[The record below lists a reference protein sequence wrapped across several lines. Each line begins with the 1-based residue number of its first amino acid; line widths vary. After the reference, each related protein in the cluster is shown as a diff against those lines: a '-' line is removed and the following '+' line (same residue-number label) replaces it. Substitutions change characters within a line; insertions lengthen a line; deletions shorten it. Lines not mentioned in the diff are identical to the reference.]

1 MNRVCLI
8 VHDLRPPADPA
19 ASALARHAWTLA
31 RALGREPAG
40 TILLQTGPA
49 TTEARAALHYAA
61 REAGAT
67 YRHVDEYPLP
77 FTAPLMP
84 AVPAHRTGWH
94 VAHALGALDVSAAL
108 FLGDIA
114 HAATA
119 LAGRRGGSALTG
131 SRIVLALDA
140 PAELRRQQAGQFP
153 TDGRIDIATDFLERQ
168 AVAGAD
174 SVVVISEPVLAWLRS
189 AGWALPANISVE
201 PLIQENDEAAIRA
214 FCRSLLAGDAPHES
228 RVNSLLPQPSTSS
241 PLPRVSV
248 CVPFYEQPALLGD
261 ALALLAAQSLPPYE
275 VIVVDDGSKSAEA
288 AAAFA
293 DAGRRFARP
302 GWKFLRQ
309 ENAGPAAARNRAAR
323 EATGDA
329 LLFCDADNR
338 FRPGM
343 VATLARALAQT
354 GADAVAC
361 AFQAFRAPEDPQQD
375 DPGYVFAPLGACLEL
390 GLIENVL
397 ADTNTLVRR
406 DVFLDLGGFPERIID
421 EDWQFFL
428 QLVRRPYRLEVVPAV
443 LFDYR
448 LAPVSRARSQ
458 SELAS
463 ATGVVAPVLA
473 AADPA
478 WQRLWPHAAGL
489 VRDPRLGRL
498 ECAIEEERVRTG
510 EARDRTAEAQ
520 ALVRRRQWEIVLQK
534 AALERE
540 RTQRAQSEA
549 DLTRRLTGQT
559 QRAAGLDQRV
569 TELESALRQ
578 SDDKVRRMQ
587 ASASWQLTAP
597 LRALRRATLDR
608 WGKMAASTP
617 AGGAA
622 PTPPPPVLVAI
633 DVPSCW
639 EAAPAVGAIGGW
651 CLLESGMPVRDIRA
665 TIDGVA
671 HPVRYGLNREDV
683 VAAHRFDAATSRA
696 CGFQLEYRLEP
707 DRDYLLVV
715 ETQAPDGRWN
725 RSHERTLHTSSR
737 PRAVRDYT
745 AWVEAFGRVT
755 PEKAAALRARL
766 TALPAEQRR
775 LISVLMPVYNT
786 PERWLVR
793 AIDSVREQVYENWEL
808 CLADDAS
815 TEPHVRPLLERYAA
829 ADPRIHVVFRAQ
841 NGHISHASNS
851 ALELA
856 HGEFVALLDHDDE
869 LAPDALAEVVLLL
882 AGRPDA
888 DIVYTDED
896 KIDEAGRRYTPYFK
910 PDYLPDLLKGQNCL
924 SHLSVFRTA
933 LMRTVGGF
941 RPGYEGSQDWDLALR
956 VVDRTTPDRVRH
968 IPKVL
973 YHWRAISGSTAREV
987 SEKDYSLDAA
997 RRALLDH
1004 FARRQ
1009 IEVDVRP
1016 VPGSHWQIVYPL
1028 PARHPLV
1035 SIVIPT
1041 YNAAALLHTCVAS
1054 IFARTDYA
1062 PYEIVIVNN
1071 RSDDPET
1078 LALFAELT
1086 QEPNVHVIDYD
1097 APFNFSALNN
1107 FAVRQTRGDVLC
1119 LLNND
1124 VEVVTHRWLDELVS
1138 HAVRPEIGAVGAM
1151 LYFPDLTM
1159 QHAGV
1164 VLGLGGVANHAFIKH
1179 PHGTGGQMNR
1189 ARLVQNYSAVTA
1201 ACLVIRRAVFEQVG
1215 GFNETDLPIAFN
1227 DIDFCLR
1234 VRAAGYRNLWT
1245 PFAELI
1251 HHESAS
1257 RGKEDTPEKQ
1267 ARFDREVAYMRRTW
1281 GEQLDHDPAYN
1292 LNLALNVEGWDLA
1305 WPPRE

>member
-8 VHDLRPPADPA
+8 VHDLLPPGDPV
-19 ASALARHAWTLA
+19 ASTLVRHAWALV

-40 TILLQTGPA
+40 TIILQTGPA
-49 TTEARAALHYAA
+49 ATEARAAFRHAA
-61 REAGAT
+61 RDAGAT
-67 YRHVDEYPLP
+67 YRHVDEFPLP
-77 FTAPLMP
+77 FVVPLMP
-84 AVPAHRTGWH
+84 AVPAHRTGWQ
-94 VAHALGALDVSAAL
+94 VAHALGALDVATAW
-108 FLGDIA
+108 FLGDVA

-119 LAGRRGGSALTG
+119 LAARRGGSALTG
-131 SRIVLALDA
+131 CRIVLALDA

-153 TDGRIDIATDFLERQ
+153 TAGRNDIAGDFLERQ
-168 AVAGAD
+168 AVAAAD
-174 SVVVISEPVLAWLRS
+174 GVAVASEAVLAWLRS
-189 AGWALPANISVE
+189 AGWTLPANITVK
-201 PLIQENDEAAIRA
+201 PLVLENDDASIRA
-214 FCRSLLAGDAPHES
+214 FCRSLLAGDVSPES
-228 RVNSLLPQPSTSS
+228 RVNSLLPQTGGAS

-261 ALALLAAQSLPPYE
+261 ALALLAAQSLPPHE
-275 VIVVDDGSKSAEA
+275 VIVVDDGSRSPEA
-288 AAAFA
+288 TAAFA
-293 DAGRRFARP
+293 EAGRHFARP

-309 ENAGPAAARNRAAR
+309 DNAGPAAARNRAAH

-338 FRPGM
+338 SRPGM

-361 AFQAFRAPEDPQQD
+361 AFQTFRAPDDAQHG
-375 DPGYVFAPLGACLEL
+375 DPGYVFAPLGPCVEL

-406 DVFLDLGGFPERIID
+406 EVFLALGGFPERLID

-428 QLVRRPYRLEVVPAV
+428 QFIRHPYRLEVVPAV

-478 WQRLWPHAAGL
+478 WQRLWPHVAGL
-489 VRDPRLGRL
+489 VRDPRPARL
-498 ECAIEEERVRTG
+498 ENAVEAARVQ
-510 EARDRTAEAQ
+510 TAAAH
-520 ALVRRRQWEIVLQK
+520 ALARRRQWEIVLQK

-559 QRAAGLDQRV
+559 QRSEALAQRGA
-569 TELESALRQ
+569 ELESALRQ
-578 SDDKVRRMQ
+578 SEDKVRRMQ

-608 WGKMAASTP
+608 GK
-617 AGGAA
+617 
-622 PTPPPPVLVAI
+622 PTPPPGPTPGQPPLPRILWSV
-633 DVPSCW
+633 DVPSVW
-639 EAAPAVGAIGGW
+639 EAAPAIGAITGW
-651 CLLESGMPVRDIRA
+651 ALLEDGAPVGDIRA
-665 TIDGVA
+665 TIAGAVQV
-671 HPVRYGLNREDV
+671 VRSGLRREDV
-683 VAAHRFDAATSRA
+683 AAAHGFTAPAAA
-696 CGFQLEYRLEP
+696 AGGFQIVYRLEP
-707 DRDYLLVV
+707 DRNYAVV
-715 ETQAPDGRWN
+715 IEVQVPDGRWV
-725 RSHERTLHTSSR
+725 RIHERTLQTSSQ
-737 PRAVRDYT
+737 PRAVRDYA
-745 AWVEAFGRVT
+745 AWVETFGRLT

-766 TALPAEQRR
+766 AALPAAKRP
-775 LISVLMPVYNT
+775 LLSVLMPVYNP
-786 PERWLVR
+786 PERWLAR

-815 TEPHVRPLLERYAA
+815 TAPHVRPLLERYAA
-829 ADPRIHVVFRAQ
+829 ADPRIRVVFRTE

-851 ALELA
+851 ALDLA
-856 HGEFVALLDHDDE
+856 RGEFVALLDHDDE
-869 LAPDALAEVVLLL
+869 IAPDALAEVTLLL
-882 AGRPDA
+882 VAQPDA

-896 KIDEAGRRYTPYFK
+896 KIDEDGRRYTPYFK
-910 PDYLPDLLKGQNCL
+910 PDYLPDLLTGQNCL
-924 SHLSVFRTA
+924 SHLSVYRTA
-933 LMRTVGGF
+933 LVRAVGGF

-973 YHWRAISGSTAREV
+973 YHWRAVSGSTAREV

-1004 FARRQ
+1004 FARRG
-1009 IEVDVRP
+1009 IEVEVRP
-1016 VPGSHWQIVYPL
+1016 VPGSHWQIVHPL
-1028 PARHPLV
+1028 PAPHPLV
-1035 SIVIPT
+1035 SIIIPT
-1041 YNAAALLHTCVAS
+1041 HNAAALLRTCVAS

-1062 PYEIVIVNN
+1062 PYEILIVNN

-1078 LALFAELT
+1078 LAFFAELT
-1086 QEPNVHVIDYD
+1086 PESNVRVIDYD

-1107 FAVRQTRGDVLC
+1107 FAVRHARGEVVC

-1124 VEVVTHRWLDELVS
+1124 IEVITGRWLDELVS
-1138 HAVRPEIGAVGAM
+1138 HALRPEIGAVGAM
-1151 LYFPDLTM
+1151 LYYPNLTV

-1164 VLGLGGVANHAFIKH
+1164 VLGLGGVANHAFINH
-1179 PHGTGGQMNR
+1179 AHGTDGQMNR

-1201 ACLVIRRAVFEQVG
+1201 ACLAIRRTVFEQVG

-1251 HHESAS
+1251 HYESAS

-1267 ARFDREVAYMRRTW
+1267 ARFDREAAYMRRTW

-1305 WPPRE
+1305 WPPRK